1 VQSDVRER
9 AIVLDDGSST
19 VLESWGDAGPVVL
32 CVHGIASSRRAWTRL
47 GERLQGEFR
56 VFAYDQ
62 RGHGDRATS
71 GGPMTLDRSVRD
83 LETVAASLPA
93 SVHVLLGHSWGGAV
107 AILGGL
113 ALRPPRVVAVDP
125 MLRVPAGTFDGE
137 YVDDLRETLA
147 LEPAAKERAIRAMY
161 AGSDPVDIAG
171 KLHAMLPMS
180 IEALESLGRDN
191 GAEHGLWDIRES
203 VVDYPEKLLICAAGE
218 DSVMSA
224 DDLAY
229 VRERGGG
236 NVEVRVFE
244 GHGHN
249 LQRTAFDAFVGAV
262 RAFA

>member
-1 VQSDVRER
+1 MKSEVRER
-9 AIVLDDGSST
+9 PVVFDDGSST
-19 VLESWGDAGPVVL
+19 TLESWGDSGPVML

-62 RGHGDRATS
+62 RGHGDRAAS

-83 LETVAASLPA
+83 LETVAAALPA
-93 SVHVLLGHSWGGAV
+93 KVHVLLGHSWGGAV
-107 AILGGL
+107 AVLGGRAL
-113 ALRPPRVVAVDP
+113 APPRVVAVDP
-125 MLRVPAGTFDGE
+125 MLRVPAGTFDAE

-147 LEPAAKERAIRAMY
+147 LEPVAKESAIRAMY
-161 AGSDPVDIAG
+161 AGSDPVDVAG

-180 IEALESLGRDN
+180 IGPLEALGRDN

-203 VVDYPEKLLICAAGE
+203 VVDYPVKLLVCAAGE
-218 DSVMSA
+218 DSVMSP
-224 DDLAY
+224 DDLAF
-229 VRERGGG
+229 VRARGGP

-249 LQRTAFDAFVGAV
+249 LQRTAFDAFVDAV